1 MLFQGFTRLPGGFK
15 TQPGKNMGISAIIT
29 DIHSNLHALTA
40 VMEVIDSKGC
50 DEILCLGDIAG
61 YGAQPV
67 EVIHLIQA
75 KGARCIQG
83 NHDSLITLQN
93 EGLNYSSVS
102 LIAAEFNRRLMG
114 QHELEFLAN
123 LPLEMEGQDGS
134 LLIHG
139 SPDFQDTYLINET
152 QIGVAAQTVKIRM
165 GPGLCF
171 FGHTHVPAFHD
182 GNSRVFHP
190 GEAYHCNPEV
200 RIMVNPGSVGQPR
213 DGDPRASFGFW
224 NRDEGTVTLMKVEYD
239 VEGARSTILNA
250 GLPKILGDRLL
261 RGH

>member
-1 MLFQGFTRLPGGFK
+1 
-15 TQPGKNMGISAIIT
+15 MGISAVIT
-29 DIHSNLHALTA
+29 DLHSNYHALQA
-40 VMEVIDSKGC
+40 VMAEIEAHGC

-67 EVIHLIQA
+67 EVIRLVQE
-75 KGARCIQG
+75 KEARCIQG

-93 EGLNYSSVS
+93 EGINYSSVS
-102 LIAAEFNRRLMG
+102 LIAAEHNRRLLG
-114 QHELEFLAN
+114 RSELEFLAN
-123 LPLEMEGQDGS
+123 LPLELEGQQRS

-139 SPDFQDTYLINET
+139 SPDYQDTYLINEA
-152 QIGVAAQTVKIRM
+152 QIGVAALEVMDRL

-182 GNSRVFHP
+182 GRSHVFNT
-190 GEAYHCNPEV
+190 GDIYRCNPEARV
-200 RIMVNPGSVGQPR
+200 MVNPGSVGQPR
-213 DGDPRASFGFW
+213 DGDPRASYVLW
-224 NRDEGTVTLMKVEYD
+224 DRDGGTIRLMKAEYD
-239 VEGARSTILNA
+239 VESARQTILDA

>member
-1 MLFQGFTRLPGGFK
+1 
-15 TQPGKNMGISAIIT
+15 MGISAIIS

-40 VMEVIDSKGC
+40 VLDFIEARGC
-50 DEILCLGDIAG
+50 DEVLCLGDIAG

-67 EVIHLIQA
+67 EVIRLIQE
-75 KGARCIQG
+75 KSTGCIQG

-102 LIAAEFNRRLMG
+102 LIAAEHNRRLLG
-114 QHELEFLAN
+114 RNELEFLAN
-123 LPLEMEGQDGS
+123 LPLQQECSLGS

-139 SPDFQDTYLINET
+139 SPEYQDTYLINEL
-152 QIGVAAQTVKIRM
+152 QMGVASRMVEKTM

-171 FGHTHVPAFHD
+171 FGHTHIPAFHD
-182 GNSRVFHP
+182 GRSQLFKV
-190 GEAYHCNPEV
+190 GTAYHCNPEV

-213 DGDPRASFGFW
+213 DGDPRASLALW
-224 NRDEGTVTLMKVEYD
+224 DRDLGEIQLMKVDYD
-239 VEGARSTILNA
+239 VEGARETIIDA

>member
-1 MLFQGFTRLPGGFK
+1 
-15 TQPGKNMGISAIIT
+15 MGVSAIIS
-29 DIHSNLHALTA
+29 DIHSNLPAMQA
-40 VMEVIDSKGC
+40 VLEVIAREGC

-67 EVIHLIQA
+67 EVIGLIRENDAQ
-75 KGARCIQG
+75 CIQG

-102 LIAAEFNRRLMG
+102 LVAAEYNRRLLG
-114 QHELEFLAN
+114 RDELEFLAN
-123 LPLEMEGQDGS
+123 LPMELECRRGS

-139 SPDFQDTYLINET
+139 SPDYQDTYLINEA
-152 QIGVAAQTVKIRM
+152 QIGVAALEVADRL

-182 GNSRVFHP
+182 GRSHVFTPDTEFMCDPEARVM
-190 GEAYHCNPEV
+190 
-200 RIMVNPGSVGQPR
+200 INPGSVGQPR
-213 DGDPRASFGFW
+213 DGNPKASFVLWDRAAGVV
-224 NRDEGTVTLMKVEYD
+224 RLMKAEYD
-239 VEGARSTILNA
+239 VDAARQAILDA

-261 RGH
+261 KGH

>member
-1 MLFQGFTRLPGGFK
+1 
-15 TQPGKNMGISAIIT
+15 MGISAVIT
-29 DIHSNLHALTA
+29 DLHSNLHALTA
-40 VMEVIDSKGC
+40 VMEIIEARGC

-67 EVIHLIQA
+67 EVINLVQE
-75 KGARCIQG
+75 KGALCIQG

-93 EGLNYSSVS
+93 EGLHYSSVS
-102 LIAAEFNRRLMG
+102 LIAAEYNRRLLG
-114 QHELEFLAN
+114 QGELEFLAN
-123 LPLEMEGQDGS
+123 LPLEMEGQDNS

-139 SPDFQDTYLINET
+139 SPDYQDTYLINEHQMT
-152 QIGVAAQTVKIRM
+152 VASIDVMDRM

-182 GNSRVFHP
+182 GRSRVFRP
-190 GEAYHCNPEV
+190 DTTYECDPEA
-200 RIMVNPGSVGQPR
+200 RIMINPGSVGQPR
-213 DGDPRASFGFW
+213 DGDPRASFVLW
-224 NRDEGTVTLMKVEYD
+224 DRDQNVVHLVKVEYD
-239 VEGARSTILNA
+239 VEGAREVILAA

>member
-1 MLFQGFTRLPGGFK
+1 
-15 TQPGKNMGISAIIT
+15 MGISAVIT
-29 DIHSNLHALTA
+29 DLHSNLHALTA
-40 VMEVIDSKGC
+40 VMDVIEARGC

-67 EVIHLIQA
+67 EVIRLVQD
-75 KGARCIQG
+75 KGALCIQG

-102 LIAAEFNRRLMG
+102 LIAAEYNRRLLG
-114 QHELEFLAN
+114 QNELEFLAN
-123 LPLEMEGQDGS
+123 LPLEMEGQNNS

-139 SPDFQDTYLINET
+139 SPDYQDTYLINEA
-152 QIGVAAQTVKIRM
+152 QIGVAAIDVMDRL

-182 GNSRVFHP
+182 GRSRVFRP
-190 GEAYHCNPEV
+190 DSSYVCDPEV
-200 RIMVNPGSVGQPR
+200 RVMVNPGSVGQPR
-213 DGDPRASFGFW
+213 DGDPRASFVLW
-224 NRDEGTVTLMKVEYD
+224 DRDEGVINLMKAEYD
-239 VEGARSTILNA
+239 VEGAREVILAA

>member
-1 MLFQGFTRLPGGFK
+1 
-15 TQPGKNMGISAIIT
+15 MGISAIIT
-29 DIHSNLHALTA
+29 DLHSNLHALSA
-40 VMEVIDSKGC
+40 VMAVIEAKGC

-67 EVIHLIQA
+67 EVINLIQE
-75 KGARCIQG
+75 KGAICIQG

-102 LIAAEFNRRLMG
+102 LIAAEYNRRLMG

-123 LPLEMEGQDGS
+123 LPLDRVGQLDS

-139 SPDFQDTYLINET
+139 SPDYQDTYLINEA
-152 QIGVAAQTVKIRM
+152 QIAVAAQTVKIRL

-182 GNSRVFHP
+182 GNSRVFRP
-190 GEAYHCNPEV
+190 GEAYQCNPQV
-200 RIMVNPGSVGQPR
+200 RVMVNPGSVGQPR
-213 DGDPRASFGFW
+213 DGDPRASFVFW
-224 NRDEGTVTLMKVEYD
+224 DRDEGTITLTKTEYD
-239 VEGARSTILNA
+239 VEGARSTILA
-250 GLPKILGDRLL
+250 SGLPKILGDRLL

>member
-1 MLFQGFTRLPGGFK
+1 
-15 TQPGKNMGISAIIT
+15 MGISAVIT
-29 DIHSNLHALTA
+29 DIHSNHHALIA
-40 VMEVIDSKGC
+40 VTEVIEQHGC

-67 EVIHLIQA
+67 EVIHLIQE
-75 KGARCIQG
+75 KSARCIQG

-93 EGLNYSSVS
+93 EGFNYSSVS
-102 LIAAEFNRRLMG
+102 LIAAEYNRRLLG
-114 QHELEFLAN
+114 QNELEFLAN
-123 LPLEMEGQDGS
+123 LPLELECQERS

-139 SPDFQDTYLINET
+139 SPDYQDTYLINEI
-152 QIGVAAQTVKIRM
+152 QIGVAAEEVKDRL

-182 GNSRVFHP
+182 GRSRVFNTD
-190 GEAYHCNPEV
+190 EIYHCDPEERV
-200 RIMVNPGSVGQPR
+200 MVNPGSVGQPR
-213 DGDPRASFGFW
+213 DGDSRASFVLW
-224 NRDEGTVTLMKVEYD
+224 DRDEGTVRLMKAEYD
-239 VEGARSTILNA
+239 VEGARDSILAA

>member
-1 MLFQGFTRLPGGFK
+1 
-15 TQPGKNMGISAIIT
+15 MGISAVIS
-29 DIHSNLHALTA
+29 DIHSNLHALGA
-40 VMEVIDSKGC
+40 VMDQIDDHGC

-67 EVIHLIQA
+67 EVIGLIRER
-75 KGARCIQG
+75 GALCIQG

-102 LIAAEFNRRLMG
+102 LIAAEHNRRLLG
-114 QHELEFLAN
+114 RSELEFLAN
-123 LPLEMEGQDGS
+123 LPLEMEGQQRS

-139 SPDFQDTYLINET
+139 SPDYQDTYLINEA
-152 QIGVAAQTVKIRM
+152 QIGVAALEVHDRL

-171 FGHTHVPAFHD
+171 FGHTHVPTFHD
-182 GNSRVFHP
+182 GRSRIFNP
-190 GEAYHCNPEV
+190 GETYRCDSDV

-213 DGDPRASFGFW
+213 DGDPRASYVLW
-224 NRDEGTVTLMKVEYD
+224 DRDRNTVRLMKAEYD
-239 VEGARSTILNA
+239 VEGARRTILAA
-250 GLPKILGDRLL
+250 GLPEILGDRLL

>member
-1 MLFQGFTRLPGGFK
+1 
-15 TQPGKNMGISAIIT
+15 MGISAVIT
-29 DIHSNLHALTA
+29 DLHSNLHALNA
-40 VMEVIDSKGC
+40 VMDIIEAKGC

-67 EVIHLIQA
+67 EVIRLVQE
-75 KGARCIQG
+75 KGALCIQG

-102 LIAAEFNRRLMG
+102 LIAAEYNRRLLG
-114 QHELEFLAN
+114 QNELEFLAN
-123 LPLEMEGQDGS
+123 LPLEMEGQNRS

-139 SPDFQDTYLINET
+139 SPDYQDTYLINEA
-152 QIGVAAQTVKIRM
+152 QIGVAADEVKDRL

-171 FGHTHVPAFHD
+171 YGHTHVPAFHD
-182 GNSRVFHP
+182 GRSQVFRP
-190 GEAYHCNPEV
+190 DTTYQCDPEA
-200 RIMVNPGSVGQPR
+200 RIMINPGSVGQPR
-213 DGDPRASFGFW
+213 DGDPRASFVLW
-224 NRDEGTVTLMKVEYD
+224 DRDQGQVHLVKAEYD
-239 VEGARSTILNA
+239 VEGARETILAA